1 MTPKVEDNR
10 VALASAEAPE
20 PSIVRPPQ
28 SDSEVV
34 RKLTLIWEELLSHV
48 PITVEQNYFDLGGDS
63 LLAVKLFG
71 QIEKVFNVE
80 LPLATLFEAP
90 TIGEMA
96 RILASQETAS
106 GWSSLVPIQP
116 RGSRPN
122 LFCVHGAG
130 GNVLI
135 YRELA
140 EHLGQDQPVY
150 GLQSQGLDGNFAPQT
165 RIEDMA
171 ESYVREIRRVQPS
184 GPYYV
189 SGYCLGGTIAY
200 EMAQQLQASG
210 QKVALLALFDTMNWS
225 RIKPLTLWDKT
236 LHSTQRV
243 LFHAANICRIDA
255 NGKIRF
261 LRGKV
266 NAVRQRIPVW
276 RGMFLGKF
284 QKSPVELKSKS
295 LALGRVW
302 GANDIASLQY
312 VPKPFAGEITDFRP
326 LKQYSLF
333 KGSDLKWDQLA
344 LGGQRV
350 FLLPVYPA
358 GMLVEPFVSQMAIAL
373 REAIDEAQKKSG
385 GS

>member
-1 MTPKVEDNR
+1 MTPKVADRQSEFA
-10 VALASAEAPE
+10 VGGAPQ
-20 PSIVRPPQ
+20 PSDAPAPQ
-28 SDSEVV
+28 PNPEYVS
-34 RKLTLIWEELLSHV
+34 KLTAIWEELLSHS
-48 PITVEQNYFDLGGDS
+48 PITIDQNYFDLGGDS

-71 QIEKVFNVE
+71 QIEKVLNIK

-96 RILASQETAS
+96 RILASQKATP

-122 LFCVHGAG
+122 FFCVHGAG

-150 GLQSQGLDGNFAPQT
+150 GLQSQGLDGNSPAQT
-165 RIEDMA
+165 RVEDMA
-171 ESYVREIRRVQPS
+171 ESYVREIRDFQPF
-184 GPYYV
+184 GPYYLG
-189 SGYCLGGTIAY
+189 GYCLGGTIAY
-200 EMAQQLQASG
+200 EMAQQLQSAG

-225 RIKPLTLWDKT
+225 RIKPLGVWDRA

-243 LFHAANICRIDA
+243 LFHAANLLRSDA
-255 NGKIRF
+255 QGKIRF
-261 LRGKV
+261 LHEKV

-276 RGMFLGKF
+276 RGMFLDKF
-284 QKSPVELKSKS
+284 QRDSVELKSKS

-302 GANDIASLQY
+302 EANDIASLQY
-312 VPKPFAGEITDFRP
+312 VPKPFAAEITDFRP

-333 KGSDLKWDQLA
+333 KGSDLKWEKLA

-350 FLLPVYPA
+350 FVLPVYPA
-358 GMLVEPFVSQMAIAL
+358 GMLVEPFVSRMATVL
-373 REAIDEAQKKSG
+373 REAIDEAQRKCSG
-385 GS
+385 S

>member
-10 VALASAEAPE
+10 TEFAPAVPLE
-20 PSIVRPPQ
+20 PSMFQPPQ
-28 SDSEVV
+28 SDPEVV
-34 RKLTLIWEELLSHV
+34 RKLTLIWEELLNHA
-48 PITVEQNYFDLGGDS
+48 PIAVDQNYFDLGGDS

-71 QIEKVFNVE
+71 QIEKVFNIE

-90 TIGEMA
+90 TIREMV
-96 RILASQETAS
+96 RLLASQETAS
-106 GWSSLVPIQP
+106 GWSSLVPIQT
-116 RGSRPN
+116 RGSRPKF
-122 LFCVHGAG
+122 FCVHGAG

-150 GLQSQGLDGNFAPQT
+150 GLQSQGLDGSSAPQT
-165 RIEDMA
+165 SIEDMA
-171 ESYVREIRRVQPS
+171 ESYVREIRRVQPA
-184 GPYYV
+184 GPYYLG
-189 SGYCLGGTIAY
+189 GYCLGGTIAY
-200 EMAQQLQASG
+200 EMAQQLQAAG

-236 LHSTQRV
+236 FHSTQRV
-243 LFHAANICRIDA
+243 LFHAANILSSDSK
-255 NGKIRF
+255 GKLKF
-261 LRGKV
+261 LREKV
-266 NAVRQRIPVW
+266 SAVRQRIPVW

-284 QKSPVELKSKS
+284 QKKSVELKSKS

-302 GANDIASLQY
+302 EANDVASLQY
-312 VPKPFAGEITDFRP
+312 VPKPFSGVITDFRP

-350 FLLPVYPA
+350 FVLPVYPA
-358 GMLVEPFVSQMAIAL
+358 GMLVEPFVSRMAIVL
-373 REAIDEAQKKSG
+373 RESIDEAMMKSN